1 MSVYEHPKIYP
12 TLASAPL
19 DETGFNK
26 QRALTFLNT
35 IDQMEK
41 AITKKCYKLKK
52 QVNRF
57 GEASAGCS
65 LLSVLTAGSTIA
77 TTVTIVGIPISVAI
91 GTLSIACSG
100 VSVITNKVGKAKAK
114 KRDKYVKMLS
124 EIHKTKAS
132 YEHAFS
138 RSLNDG
144 ISLDEFTQLQTIYVN
159 LLKSVNTKVFR
170 TETYVNDLKQ
180 QDFLAQVANIITKK
194 S

>member
-1 MSVYEHPKIYP
+1 MSVYEQPKLWPILP
-12 TLASAPL
+12 SAPI
-19 DETGFNK
+19 DEVIFNE
-26 QRALTFLNT
+26 QRSLTFLNT
-35 IDQMEK
+35 IDQMEI
-41 AITKKCYKLKK
+41 AITKKCYKLQK

-57 GEASAGCS
+57 SEASAGCS

-91 GTLSIACSG
+91 GTLSIICSG

-114 KRDKYVKMLS
+114 KRDKYVKMLN
-124 EIHKTKAS
+124 EIYKAKAS

-144 ISLDEFTQLQTIYVN
+144 ISIDEFTQLQTIYVN
-159 LLKSVNTKVFR
+159 LLKSVNTKAFR

-180 QDFLAQVANIITKK
+180 QDFLAQVANIVAKK